1 MNCGANIFQ
10 RLFKKLSILV
20 LRRDI
25 SRIMLHVANLN
36 NKSLIVTM
44 CKLLN
49 TLFFLRMDVKS
60 AHHFF
65 TTLLQ
70 SPKAWLYLKYFVR
83 LLHNSSD

>member
-1 MNCGANIFQ
+1 MDCGANIFHG
-10 RLFKKLSILV
+10 LFKKLAVLV

-25 SRIMLHVANLN
+25 GRIMFHVAYLY

-49 TLFFLRMDVKS
+49 ALFFLRADVEF

-65 TTLLQ
+65 TTFLQ
-70 SPKAWLYLKYFVR
+70 CPKTWLYFKYFVR